1 MRTALYKAHMSK
13 SIAPTEPGQ
22 KPSLADLGGLGALFI
37 NPGLVLGTLRHG
49 LGVGSDELGNRYFEE
64 RRPTRPDGRKR
75 RWVVYANRAR
85 DASLVPP
92 EWHAWLHFLTD
103 APLPM
108 AARLPWQAPYRP
120 NLTGTPGAYRP
131 PGHDYLAAGQASA
144 KAAYQ
149 PWTPE

>member
-1 MRTALYKAHMSK
+1 MADIVAATQ
-13 SIAPTEPGQ
+13 PGQ
-22 KPSLADLGGLGALFI
+22 KPSLADLGGLKALFV

-49 LGVGSDELGNRYFEE
+49 LGVGSDQFGNRYFEE

-108 AARLPWQAPYRP
+108 AARRPWQAPYQP
-120 NLTGTPGAYRP
+120 NLTGTQGAYRP
-131 PGHDYLAAGQASA
+131 PGHDYVAEGHAAA
-144 KAAYQ
+144 KPSYQ